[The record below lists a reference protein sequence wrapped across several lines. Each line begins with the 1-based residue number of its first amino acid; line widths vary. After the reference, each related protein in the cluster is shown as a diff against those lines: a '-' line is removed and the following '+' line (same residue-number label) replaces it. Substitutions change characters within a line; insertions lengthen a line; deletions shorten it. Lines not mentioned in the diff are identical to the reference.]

1 MDTFSTLKLCPRPAF
16 PKVCSNRCLWKNE
29 GRIPWSN
36 KFGYCKF
43 KVLIKFLCSRTSQSL
58 SICRC
63 PDLFT
68 GVKFTT
74 FYKSVWVKNPPFHGV
89 SYRTRVPWWR
99 FYKALR
105 LQPFFNSFLLISWY
119 ISITL
124 FIYSLLSSAIKG
136 LLFLQGPLGT
146 FRVCEWVSDSH
157 SVMSDSL
164 QSHGL

>member
-1 MDTFSTLKLCPRPAF
+1 MS
-16 PKVCSNRCLWKNE
+16 
-29 GRIPWSN
+29 
-36 KFGYCKF
+36 FGN
-43 KVLIKFLCSRTSQSL
+43 
-58 SICRC
+58 
-63 PDLFT
+63 LFT

-74 FYKSVWVKNPPFHGV
+74 FYKFVWVKNPPFHGV
-89 SYRTRVPWWR
+89 SYRTRVPSWR

-124 FIYSLLSSAIKG
+124 FTYSLLSSSAIKG

-146 FRVCEWVSDSH
+146 FRVSEWVSDGH

-164 QSHGL
+164 QSHGLWPTRFFHPWDFLGKNTGVGCHFLLQGIFPIQELNPGLPHCRQTVHILFREDCLG